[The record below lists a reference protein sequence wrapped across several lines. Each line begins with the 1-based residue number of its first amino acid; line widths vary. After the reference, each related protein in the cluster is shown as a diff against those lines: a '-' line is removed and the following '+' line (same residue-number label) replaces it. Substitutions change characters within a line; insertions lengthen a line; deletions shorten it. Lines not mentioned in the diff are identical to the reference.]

1 MLTSKKIELRRS
13 EIRQSLAELAT
24 IEKPS
29 EDETRK
35 IGELD
40 MEYRGSDAG
49 GGRIL
54 R

>member
-1 MLTSKKIELRRS
+1 MLISKKIELRRS

-35 IGELD
+35 MGSSEAQCRIG
-40 MEYRGSDAG
+40 R
-49 GGRIL
+49 
-54 R
+54 